1 MNKLPFGEEF
11 TLEEDT
17 SLGQKDEVA
26 IFLCALCGLG
36 YVAGCI
42 LCGCEFPPAFVAGAA
57 IFTDAGAFATVAGAY
72 TPL

>member
-1 MNKLPFGEEF
+1 MDKLSFGEVF

-42 LCGCEFPPAFVAGAA
+42 LCGCEFSPAFFAGAA
-57 IFTDAGAFATVAGAY
+57 IFSDAGAMATVAGAA